1 MNVIAVAGG
10 MIVLACL
17 TAVAGAGIAL
27 RREPSETR
35 FQGKKKLLYLGYA
48 GACLKRRI
56 VRCMHVDIAEDQ
68 YYREMYVNERPG
80 VKRMEGD
87 CLFGIGMLGLVAFF
101 AAVIL
106 FTAHVGGFSEK
117 RLDRIERPDS
127 GTGIAKLRARY
138 GDEQYDLSLAVA
150 ERLMTAE
157 EIRDNA
163 AKAEE
168 ELLTQI
174 LGDNISAD
182 CVTKSLT
189 LPTRIAGTPIAVSW
203 STSDY
208 RIVEYNGTVH
218 PELCE
223 EGGSFVT
230 LTAQLTYRDWE
241 ESISFVVRV
250 MPENAR
256 QEGDRAGEL
265 EKLLTEYAREQ
276 AYDPQILLP
285 EEIGEEKVTFYAER
299 KYSPW
304 MFLLYSVLL
313 GIILCLV
320 MASGRK
326 QNRKA
331 RERQLLRD
339 YPELVSKMSLLIEA
353 GSTIRLAWERIVDDY
368 VQHRD
373 SATRMRFVY
382 EEMLHTRNLLSLG
395 IPEEEAYEEFGR
407 RCANI
412 RYLRF
417 SSVIVQNLKKGAAGL
432 LPLLRKEADEAFCDR
447 REQAKQRGEE
457 AGTKLLLP
465 MAGILIIILAMILI
479 PAFMSF

>member
-1 MNVIAVAGG
+1 MNMIAVAGG
-10 MIVLACL
+10 LFALACL
-17 TAVAGAGIAL
+17 TAAAGLCIAL
-27 RREPSETR
+27 RREPAETR
-35 FQGKKKLLYLGYA
+35 FRGRKRLWYLGYA
-48 GACLKRRI
+48 GACLKRWI
-56 VRCMHVDIAEDQ
+56 VRRFHAEGAEEQ
-68 YYREMYVNERPG
+68 YFREMYVNERPG
-80 VKRMEGD
+80 AKRMEGD
-87 CLFGIGMLGLVAFF
+87 CLFGLGMLGLATALS
-101 AAVIL
+101 AAL
-106 FTAHVGGFSEK
+106 LLAAYAGGFSEK
-117 RLDRIERPDS
+117 RLNQIERPDS
-127 GTGIAKLRARY
+127 GTGIARLRARY

-168 ELLTQI
+168 ELLSQI
-174 LGDNISAD
+174 LGDNASAD
-182 CVTKSLT
+182 RVTKSLT
-189 LPTRIAGTPIAVSW
+189 LPTRIAGTPIAISW

-208 RIVEYNGTVH
+208 RIVDYAGNVH
-218 PELCE
+218 PEFCE
-223 EGGSFVT
+223 EGGSVVT
-230 LTAQLTYRDWE
+230 LTAQMTYRDWE
-241 ESISFVVRV
+241 ESISFAIRV
-250 MPENAR
+250 IPESPGM
-256 QEGDRAGEL
+256 EGDRAGEL

-276 AYDPQILLP
+276 AYEPEIQLP
-285 EEIGEEKVTFYAER
+285 EELGEEKVTFYAER

-304 MFLLYSVLL
+304 MFLLYAVLL
-313 GIILCLV
+313 GIVLCLV

-368 VQHRD
+368 VQHRN
-373 SATRMRFVY
+373 SAMRMRFVY

-432 LPLLRKEADEAFCDR
+432 LPLLRKEAEEAFCDR